1 MTIRWGIIG
10 CGDVCEV
17 KSGPALYKAQG
28 SQLSIVMR
36 RDPERAA
43 DFARRHGVPRY
54 TTDADAVINDPEV
67 DIVYVATPPGEHE
80 VYALRVARANKPCYV
95 EKPMARSGAECRRML
110 EAFERARQPL
120 FVAYYRRALPRF
132 LAVRDTIES
141 GVLGELLAV
150 SHVYQGRTPRPAAP
164 AAATGWREHVP
175 SSGGGLFV
183 DLGSHVVDLLDFL
196 LGPLEDVHGHAARRS
211 AHVKESRSPRRV
223 SANMEAAPNAQVAFG
238 LDSGH
243 EVLDPSD
250 QARAL
255 AEDTVVMSFCTGSGV
270 LGTARYQ
277 FHTSAAVDRL
287 ELVGTR
293 GTLSL
298 SVFGQE
304 PLELV
309 GVDSRELIPVEQP
322 EHVHQPLVQS
332 IVDELRGEGRCPS
345 TGASGARASEV
356 IDRVLEG
363 YYGGRADAFWARPK
377 SWPGAS
383 SRE

>member
-17 KSGPALYKAQG
+17 KSGPALYKAAG

-43 DFARRHGVPRY
+43 DFARRHGVPRF
-54 TTDADAVINDPEV
+54 TTDADAVIGDPEV

-110 EAFERARQPL
+110 AAFERAGQPL

-132 LAVRDTIES
+132 LAVRAQLES
-141 GVLGELLAV
+141 GALGQLLAV
-150 SHVYQGRTPRPAAP
+150 SHVYQGRAPRSPAP
-164 AAATGWREHVP
+164 AGWREHVP

-196 LGPLEDVHGHAARRS
+196 LGPLEEVHGHAARR
-211 AHVKESRSPRRV
+211 ADLGRDRPREPVGERR
-223 SANMEAAPNAQVAFG
+223 G
-238 LDSGH
+238 
-243 EVLDPSD
+243 
-250 QARAL
+250 L
-255 AEDTVVMSFCTGSGV
+255 AEDTVVMSFRAASGV

-309 GVDSRELIPVEQP
+309 RSDARELIPVEQP
-322 EHVHQPLVQS
+322 EHVHQPLVQT

-345 TGASGARASEV
+345 TGASGARASAV

-363 YYGGRADAFWARPK
+363 YYGGRDDAFWSRPE
-377 SWPGAS
+377 SWPGTS
-383 SRE
+383 GQREP